1 MTPLSSSEKHW
12 VPASHADQLLQ
23 LARRWSV
30 SADDLLS
37 GLGLTETAV
46 QEPGGRLSAATYAA
60 LLERTRTLTGEPG
73 LGFYLGL
80 QKRITTYGYLGFAA
94 MTASS
99 LREALEIAT
108 QYTRVV
114 TSLVQLRLQVEPGVA
129 CLLVEEM
136 VDLGSV
142 RDIPLISLMFGMHQI
157 ARTLTGQ
164 EVRGESLDLS
174 IPEPDY
180 FPRFKHL
187 MPNARFDQP
196 VNQIIF
202 DAAFLDLPLVQADRS
217 GLRLAREQCE
227 RALDLLD
234 RQRDAEVERIRQ
246 VVWRDGAYLSLEK
259 VAKTLAIS
267 SRTLKRRL
275 AAQGL
280 SFSSLLAQERRT
292 KAMFLLNMQQISLE
306 EVAERVGYSTLSNFS
321 RAFRQ
326 WTGRSPA
333 AYRRSRGPCALLPSS
348 SADEVGPP
356 PAHT

>member
-1 MTPLSSSEKHW
+1 MTPLSSAEKHW
-12 VPASHADQLLQ
+12 VPASHADQLVQ
-23 LARRWSV
+23 LARRWNV
-30 SADDLLS
+30 TACDLLS
-37 GLGLTETAV
+37 GLGLTEAAV
-46 QEPGGRLSAATYAA
+46 QDPSGRLSAATYAA
-60 LLERTRTLTGEPG
+60 ILERARTLTGEPG

-80 QKRITTYGYLGFAA
+80 QKRVTAYGYLGFAA

-114 TSLVQLRLQVEPGVA
+114 TSLVQLRLHVEPRVA
-129 CLLVEEM
+129 CLVVEET
-136 VDLGSV
+136 VDMGSV
-142 RDIPLISLMFGMHQI
+142 RDIPLISLVFGMHQI
-157 ARTLTGQ
+157 AGTLTG
-164 EVRGESLDLS
+164 RDLRPESLDLA

-187 MPNARFDQP
+187 MPNARFEQP
-196 VNQIIF
+196 VSQIIF
-202 DAAFLDLPLVQADRS
+202 NASFLDLPLVQADRS
-217 GLRLAREQCE
+217 AQRLAREQCD
-227 RALDLLD
+227 RALDTLD

-246 VVWRDGAYLSLEK
+246 VVWRDGGYLSLEK

-280 SFSSLLAQERRT
+280 SFSSLLAQERRA

-306 EVAERVGYSTLSNFS
+306 EVAERVGYSTLSNFA

-333 AYRRSRGPCALLPSS
+333 AYRRSRNTYRFLPTSPVE
-348 SADEVGPP
+348 D
-356 PAHT
+356 